1 MTERLYNISKDQNET
16 SNGLLNDIR
25 KRSSLNRMY
34 EKQSLA
40 LKKKLVEE
48 RKKAYDAASRKQGE
62 GKGGLGFLR
71 DLFLLKFLRGR
82 GRGGGGFGRG
92 GGARPPVGPTGGG
105 LGIAPRITPKNNIVP
120 FSRGRVPTRLGGLSR
135 VGPLAILGTGLD
147 FTGRLGSGQNVL
159 QASLGAGGGLAGAL
173 AGGAKGAALGSF
185 AGPIGTL
192 IGGVGGSLIGGLAGG
207 SIADLLSGA
216 NRRRGEELERV
227 TLMSRKTEFSKAS
240 DDFDVVLDKFEGDT
254 APMMKSMKSGTEEAP
269 STGVGLPTPPA
280 KPKFWT
286 AGRIW
291 DTVLFAGELLLFAAA
306 VLSPFEGVAGDI
318 GAGALVTRRLAKIF
332 GKNSIKNFSRKGFSV
347 PRSTI
352 FRRGGSSKRT
362 FSFRD
367 ADIAKDMFTGAR
379 VTVGSGSTPA
389 SKVIRNISKKDITER
404 IFRQRALNESGG
416 LSKFFRDTK
425 NIDGFLDRKFLDSL
439 PGMSRV
445 GKIRRQGANELFQT
459 RLDNLLESIR
469 NPNLN
474 RNRQAGEA
482 ILKNI
487 KTGKNP
493 WEILK
498 SPTKVKKFRQLDI
511 FKKIE
516 SDPDST
522 FIRSL
527 VERETGTYIRP
538 FTPPNPIRPIQGS
551 SITSPTGQVSKP
563 LKEIIQNVENLPYGP
578 KPKKEGGRVEAGK
591 PYIVGEIGKELFV
604 PDASGDII
612 PNEDLPSTNLLVIN
626 REPETVIVP
635 QVIDGS
641 SDTPI
646 VSNTVN
652 PYDVV
657 AKYAQ
662 MTGLFTV

>member
-147 FTGRLGSGQNVL
+147 FTSRLGSGQNVL

-192 IGGVGGSLIGGLAGG
+192 IGGVGGSLIGAIAGG

-216 NRRRGEELERV
+216 NRRRSIEQERV
-227 TLMSRKTEFSKAS
+227 ERTFAVTEFSKAQ
-240 DDFDVVLDKFEGDT
+240 DDFDQVLDKFEGNT
-254 APMMKSMKSGTEEAP
+254 APMLKAMKSEPEEAP
-269 STGVGLPTPPA
+269 STGAVFPTPPA

-286 AGRIW
+286 AGRIF
-291 DTVLFAGELLLFAAA
+291 DTVLFAGELLIFALA

-318 GAGALVTRRLAKIF
+318 GAGALLARRLAKIF
-332 GKNSIKNFSRKGFSV
+332 GKNAIKNFSRKGFSV
-347 PRSTI
+347 PRSVML
-352 FRRGGSSKRT
+352 RRGISST
-362 FSFRD
+362 P
-367 ADIAKDMFTGAR
+367 G
-379 VTVGSGSTPA
+379 VTVGSG
-389 SKVIRNISKKDITER
+389 KVIKNISNKGITQR
-404 IFRQRALNESGG
+404 ISRAVEGG
-416 LSKFFRDTK
+416 NFPKQ
-425 NIDGFLDRKFLDSL
+425 
-439 PGMSRV
+439 SRV
-445 GKIRRQGANELFQT
+445 GIIKRQGANELLMTRIDNILAGIRRKSVLFPERITGFNNQGVLRQFT
-459 RLDNLLESIR
+459 RGPLRTNVVRRNRFRLDPRLSDIMDDTEGLSRITLDQIKKNVRKTPSGQDPKILEQIIGGLKKEGKLDAIGGSII
-469 NPNLN
+469 NPGTKFN
-474 RNRQAGEA
+474 
-482 ILKNI
+482 
-487 KTGKNP
+487 TGKTFGPGGGTVNP
-493 WEILK
+493 AE
-498 SPTKVKKFRQLDI
+498 VFNKFKQLDL
-511 FKKIE
+511 F
-516 SDPDST
+516 
-522 FIRSL
+522 
-527 VERETGTYIRP
+527 
-538 FTPPNPIRPIQGS
+538 
-551 SITSPTGQVSKP
+551 
-563 LKEIIQNVENLPYGP
+563 
-578 KPKKEGGRVEAGK
+578 KPKAEGGRVEAGK

-612 PNEDLPSTNLLVIN
+612 PNEDLGASRLVILN
-626 REPETVIVP
+626 REPNTVIAPYVVNTSP
-635 QVIDGS
+635 PPKVVS
-641 SDTPI
+641 TSD
-646 VSNTVN
+646 
-652 PYDVV
+652 PYDIV

-662 MTGLFTV
+662 MTGLLTV

>member
-71 DLFLLKFLRGR
+71 DLFLLRFLRGR

-105 LGIAPRITPKNNIVP
+105 LGITPRITPKNNIVP

-147 FTGRLGSGQNVL
+147 FTSRLGSGQNVL

-192 IGGVGGSLIGGLAGG
+192 IGGVGGSLIGAIAGG

-216 NRRRGEELERV
+216 NRRRSIEQERV
-227 TLMSRKTEFSKAS
+227 ERTFAVTEFSKAQ
-240 DDFDVVLDKFEGDT
+240 DDFDQVLDKFEGNT
-254 APMMKSMKSGTEEAP
+254 APMLKAMKSEPEEAP
-269 STGVGLPTPPA
+269 STGAVFPTPPA

-286 AGRIW
+286 AGRIF
-291 DTVLFAGELLLFAAA
+291 DTVLFAGELLIFALA

-318 GAGALVTRRLAKIF
+318 GAGALLARRLAKIF
-332 GKNSIKNFSRKGFSV
+332 GKNAIKNFSRKGFSV
-347 PRSTI
+347 PRSVML
-352 FRRGGSSKRT
+352 RRGISST
-362 FSFRD
+362 P
-367 ADIAKDMFTGAR
+367 G
-379 VTVGSGSTPA
+379 VTVGSG
-389 SKVIRNISKKDITER
+389 KVIKNISNKGITQR
-404 IFRQRALNESGG
+404 ISRAVEGG
-416 LSKFFRDTK
+416 NFPKQ
-425 NIDGFLDRKFLDSL
+425 
-439 PGMSRV
+439 SRV
-445 GKIRRQGANELFQT
+445 GIIKRQGANELLMTRIDNILAGIRRKSVLFPERITGFNNQGVLRQFT
-459 RLDNLLESIR
+459 RGPLRTNVVRRNRFRLDPRLSDIMDDTEGLSRITLDQIKKNVRKTPSGQDPKILEQIIGGLKKEGKLDAIGGSII
-469 NPNLN
+469 NPGTKFN
-474 RNRQAGEA
+474 
-482 ILKNI
+482 
-487 KTGKNP
+487 TGKTFGPGGGTVNP
-493 WEILK
+493 AE
-498 SPTKVKKFRQLDI
+498 VFNKFKQLDL
-511 FKKIE
+511 F
-516 SDPDST
+516 
-522 FIRSL
+522 
-527 VERETGTYIRP
+527 
-538 FTPPNPIRPIQGS
+538 
-551 SITSPTGQVSKP
+551 
-563 LKEIIQNVENLPYGP
+563 
-578 KPKKEGGRVEAGK
+578 KPKAEGGRVEAGK

-612 PNEDLPSTNLLVIN
+612 PNEDLGASRLVILN
-626 REPETVIVP
+626 REPNTVIAPYVVNTSP
-635 QVIDGS
+635 PPKVVS
-641 SDTPI
+641 TSD
-646 VSNTVN
+646 
-652 PYDVV
+652 PYDIV

-662 MTGLFTV
+662 MTGLLTV